1 MAILTHDPL
10 TTAIEQLTD
19 DMREVMKLGALSR
32 DLSRLRVGTWLMSAR
47 AYKYGRRLLDQI
59 QEIARTA
66 ADREIDP
73 DDSWSDEL
81 LHSQQSLHSLMNAYH
96 RLFPS
101 PLSWGY
107 RWMERWTVSR
117 LMAYHR
123 DLGLARQWIMEHD
136 ADCSPVVDEVFD
148 SSDAFIAALN
158 RKAA

>member
-19 DMREVMKLGALSR
+19 DMRDLMKLGALSR
-32 DLSRLRVGTWLMSAR
+32 DLFNLRVQVWRMSAR
-47 AYKYGRRLLDQI
+47 VCREARRYRDEI
-59 QEIARTA
+59 QEITCIATGQ
-66 ADREIDP
+66 EIDP
-73 DDSWSDEL
+73 DDSRSDHVL
-81 LHSQQSLHSLMNAYH
+81 RTQQSIHDLMDVY
-96 RLFPS
+96 RQIFPS

-107 RWMERWTVSR
+107 HWIERWTVSR
-117 LMAYHR
+117 LTACHR